1 MVFGDSTL
9 TQVPPSELICSVQ
22 SVKRL
27 LLDVTTGFFR
37 LCLCVLFL
45 PSPSCSGGAISDQS
59 RVATVA
65 AFTHSIT
72 IYGRRGATQIT
83 ARPRGLFRVISP
95 PLLSDMPSPLLV
107 ILSFHFLSFSPL
119 LTPPRSTTP
128 FITSTLS
135 VMSLLSA
142 LLILGLLHSTY
153 HSPSTLRSS
162 LLFLSSALTSPPSPR
177 HCLPPPPPF
186 IFAVLPLCLP
196 IILPTLSSSD
206 ATTSLLF
213 HSISSSLWVFFSP
226 PLSLELPAPPSLHS
240 TCLPLN
246 PPEALGFCPGTKK
259 ELRFAQFFFYLKK
272 KKV

>member
-119 LTPPRSTTP
+119 LTPPDPPLHSSP
-128 FITSTLS
+128 PPSPSCHSSPLSSSSASSTLLIIHR
-135 VMSLLSA
+135 LLSA
-142 LLILGLLHSTY
+142 PLCYS
-153 HSPSTLRSS
+153 SPLPS
-162 LLFLSSALTSPPSPR
+162 LLL
-177 HCLPPPPPF
+177 LPLVTASPPPPF
-186 IFAVLPLCLP
+186 IFAVPPLCLP